1 MANLLTRED
10 TLFGVCQ
17 ALGDDF
23 GFNPLYLRVALA
35 VALIPAPVAVLS
47 FYAMAAVAVAVSRLI
62 VREPRPAFA
71 LASAGEPAAPAQVE
85 GDNDAAPEL
94 AQAA

>member
-23 GFNPLYLRVALA
+23 GFNPLYLRVTLA

-47 FYAMAAVAVAVSRLI
+47 FYAIAAVAVLVSRLI
-62 VREPRPAFA
+62 VREPRPVAA
-71 LASAGEPAAPAQVE
+71 AAEAPAAPAPAE
-85 GDNDAAPEL
+85 GNDNGERELLAA
-94 AQAA
+94 